1 MTDYT
6 EAINELSDA
15 LMAATPDSSEWI
27 KAKAALN
34 ALDDAQF
41 AESQASFVNAS
52 RGIGDATAKLQAII
66 AGTKPDPA
74 SQFLD
79 HITAAFK
86 ELTLIATNVDALLA
100 GEPATPLPGMAVTN
114 QASFPSPDEAIVPPL
129 KQKAGA
135 PTGAAQD
142 EQRGVDLMID
152 DILQREGGFVNHP
165 NDRGG
170 PTNFGITMRT
180 LAAWRSPSRVDVP
193 EVRNLRIDEARKIY
207 RSNYFA
213 HPKIDQ
219 LPALIQPVMFD
230 MSINHGPAAA
240 IKLLQQVLNDKGRA
254 CDIDGGI
261 GEETLQ
267 SAEAA
272 CKALGKDLVNA
283 LVTKRIALF
292 QQIVAGD
299 ESQRVFLAGWLNR
312 ANEFSVA

>member
-6 EAINELSDA
+6 EAMNELSDA
-15 LMAATPDSSEWI
+15 LMAATPNSPEWI
-27 KAKAALN
+27 KARAALN

-52 RGIGDATAKLQAII
+52 RAIADAAAKLQAII
-66 AGTKPDPA
+66 AGVKPNPA

-79 HITAAFK
+79 HIAVALK
-86 ELTLIATNVDALLA
+86 ELTPIAKNVDALLS

-114 QASFPSPDEAIVPPL
+114 EASFPSPGETIVPPL
-129 KQKAGA
+129 KLKAGTSAGLA
-135 PTGAAQD
+135 PV
-142 EQRGVDLMID
+142 EQRGAEQMID

-170 PTNFGITMRT
+170 PTNFGITLRT
-180 LAAWRSPSRVDVP
+180 LAAWRSPLPVDVP
-193 EVRNLRIDEARKIY
+193 DVRNLRIDEARQIY
-207 RSNYFA
+207 RGNYFTR
-213 HPKIDQ
+213 PKIDQ

-254 CDIDGGI
+254 CGIDGGI
-261 GEETLQ
+261 GDETLRC
-267 SAEAA
+267 AEAA
-272 CKALGKDLVNA
+272 CKAFGKDLVNA
-283 LVTKRIALF
+283 LVAKRISLF
-292 QQIVAGD
+292 EKIVAGD

-312 ANEFSVA
+312 AKEFAVA